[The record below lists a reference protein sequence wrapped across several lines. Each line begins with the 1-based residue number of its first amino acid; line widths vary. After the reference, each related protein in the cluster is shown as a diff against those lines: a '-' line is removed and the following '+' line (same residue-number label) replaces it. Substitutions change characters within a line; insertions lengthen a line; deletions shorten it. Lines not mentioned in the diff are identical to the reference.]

1 MNQLMKSSGDKTP
14 FYRSST
20 AWTTTILSVVSLYVL
35 LSYLLLPQGSPF
47 AASTYTLTLLG
58 KYFCFAI
65 LAVALDL
72 LWGYVGALSLGHG
85 LFFAC
90 GAYGMGMYLMRQIG
104 DRGTY
109 GNAELPDFMVFMDWH
124 ALPWYWLGFDWFAFA
139 MLMVLVVPAV
149 IAFIF
154 GYFIFKSRVTG
165 VYFSI
170 ITQAM
175 TYAFML
181 AFYRNDMGFGGNN
194 GLTDFKDILGFS
206 IQDSGTRAALF
217 GITAAMLIAC
227 FLFARWLMNTKTGSV
242 CTAIRESESR
252 VRFLGYRPE
261 RYKVFILVVS
271 AMMAAIGGAL
281 YTPQVGIV
289 NPGLFD
295 PIFSLE
301 LVIWVAVGGRGTLYG
316 AIIGALLVNYAK
328 TYLTGAFPEI
338 WLYALGALFIV
349 STIFF
354 RQGVAGLFSDKVA
367 QWTTKKAASATQDK
381 PKTGEQEV
389 KA

>member
-1 MNQLMKSSGDKTP
+1 MNQLLQDSGSRLP

-20 AWTTTILSVVSLYVL
+20 VWTVSVLGIASLYVV
-35 LSYLLLPQGSPF
+35 LSYLLLPQSSPF

-65 LAVALDL
+65 LALALDL

-90 GAYGMGMYLMRQIG
+90 GAYGMGMYLARQIG

-109 GNAELPDFMVFMDWH
+109 GNAELPDFMVFMDWQ

-139 MLMVLVVPAV
+139 MLMALFVPAL

-206 IQDSGTRAALF
+206 LQNDNTRAALF
-217 GITAAMLIAC
+217 SVTALMLITC
-227 FLFARWLMNTKTGSV
+227 FLFARWLMNSKTGSV

-271 AMMAAIGGAL
+271 AVMAAIAGAL

-301 LVIWVAVGGRGTLYG
+301 LVVWVAIGGRGTLYG
-316 AIIGALLVNYAK
+316 AIIGAILVNYAK
-328 TYLTGAFPEI
+328 TYFTGAFPEV

-354 RQGVAGLFSDKVA
+354 RQGVAGLFSGLLK
-367 QWTTKKAASATQDK
+367 KKAPQDSDDT
-381 PKTGEQEV
+381 PAEQIPTEQE
-389 KA
+389 AQA

>member
-1 MNQLMKSSGDKTP
+1 MSLLLKDALGKTP
-14 FYRSST
+14 FYRNST
-20 AWTTTILSVVSLYVL
+20 AWTTTLLTAVSVYVIVSHL
-35 LSYLLLPQGSPF
+35 LFPNSPLG
-47 AASTYTLTLLG
+47 ASTYTLTLLG

-65 LAVALDL
+65 LAIALDL

-109 GNAELPDFMVFMDWH
+109 GNPDLPDFMVFMDWKE
-124 ALPWYWLGFDWFAFA
+124 LPWYWFGSDNFFF
-139 MLMVLVVPAV
+139 MLLIITLVPAA
-149 IAFIF
+149 IAFVF

-194 GLTDFKDILGFS
+194 GLTDFKDILGFN
-206 IQDSGTRAALF
+206 IQADSTRVVLF
-217 GITAAMLIAC
+217 AITAFMLIAC
-227 FLFARWLMNTKTGSV
+227 FLFARWLMNSKTGNICS
-242 CTAIRESESR
+242 AIRESESR

-271 AMMAAIGGAL
+271 AIMAAIGGAL

-289 NPGLFD
+289 NPNLFD

-301 LVIWVAVGGRGTLYG
+301 LVIWVAIGGRGTLYG
-316 AIIGALLVNYAK
+316 AIIGVIVVNYAK

-354 RQGVAGLFSDKVA
+354 RQGVAGFFTALGEKDRAKRIAKV
-367 QWTTKKAASATQDK
+367 
-381 PKTGEQEV
+381 QEAEV
-389 KA
+389 